1 MNTLL
6 RALLISLVA
15 STLIFACSQKT
26 EEAKVNPANTIEA
39 ANAKWNKA
47 LNSGNVK
54 ELAALYTEN
63 ATLSPGNGKTIVGR
77 AEIENLFKG
86 FVDGGVHN
94 HTLEIIEVGGT
105 GKMIYQVA
113 KWKAQGAEANGKTP
127 SFGGITTSVLEQGS
141 DGNWLTRT
149 HIWNV
154 NQ

>member
-6 RALLISLVA
+6 RALLIGLVA
-15 STLIFACSQKT
+15 STLIVACSQKT

-86 FVDGGVHN
+86 FVDGGVLN

>member
-1 MNTLL
+1 MNN
-6 RALLISLVA
+6 RSI
-15 STLIFACSQKT
+15 
-26 EEAKVNPANTIEA
+26 IEA

-63 ATLSPGNGKTIVGR
+63 ATLSPGNGVTLVGR
-77 AEIENLFKG
+77 AEIEGLFKS
-86 FVDGGVHN
+86 FVDAGVHN
-94 HTLEIIEVGGT
+94 HTLEIVEVGGSD
-105 GKMIYQVA
+105 KMIYQVA
-113 KWKAQGAEANGKTP
+113 RWNAEGAEANGETP

>member
-6 RALLISLVA
+6 RAILIGLVA
-15 STLIFACSQKT
+15 STLIVACSQKT

-63 ATLSPGNGKTIVGR
+63 AILSPGNGKTIVGR
-77 AEIENLFKG
+77 AEIKNLFKG

>member
-6 RALLISLVA
+6 RALLIGLVA
-15 STLIFACSQKT
+15 STLIVACSQKT

-113 KWKAQGAEANGKTP
+113 RWNAQGAETNGETP

-149 HIWNV
+149 QIWNV

>member
-6 RALLISLVA
+6 RALLIGLVA
-15 STLIFACSQKT
+15 STLIVACGQKT
-26 EEAKVNPANTIEA
+26 EEAKVNPAITIEA

-47 LNSGNVK
+47 LNSGNAR

-77 AEIENLFKG
+77 AEIETLFKG

-105 GKMIYQVA
+105 NKIIYQVA
-113 KWKAQGAEANGKTP
+113 KWKAQGAEANGETP
-127 SFGGITTSVLEQGS
+127 SFGGITTSVLEQGQ
-141 DGNWLTRT
+141 DGNWLTRS
-149 HIWNV
+149 HVWNV

>member
-6 RALLISLVA
+6 RALLIGLVA
-15 STLIFACSQKT
+15 STLIVACSQKT
-26 EEAKVNPANTIEA
+26 EEAKVNPAITIEA

-47 LNSGNVK
+47 LNRGNVK

-77 AEIENLFKG
+77 AEIKNLFKG

>member
-6 RALLISLVA
+6 RALLIGLVA
-15 STLIFACSQKT
+15 STLIVACSQKT
-26 EEAKVNPANTIEA
+26 EEAKVNPAITIEA
-39 ANAKWNKA
+39 ANGKWNKA

-54 ELAALYTEN
+54 ELAVLYTEN
-63 ATLSPGNGKTIVGR
+63 AILSPGNGITLVGR
-77 AEIENLFKG
+77 AEIEGLFKS
-86 FVDGGVHN
+86 FVDTGVHN

-127 SFGGITTSVLEQGS
+127 SFGGITTSVLEKGP
-141 DGNWLTRT
+141 DGNWLTHT